1 MRLIDFT
8 DCKIDRHTDYAG
20 SDRKNAIIYNGD
32 RYMIKFSERQEPK
45 NDYATSCVNNVLS
58 EYIGSHIAGLA
69 GIPTHET
76 LLGTYNGELVVACK
90 NFLKPGETL
99 HEFSWYLR
107 NQYDS
112 SDIKR
117 TPILSQ
123 IYETINTHPDLSK
136 IKQTAIDR
144 YWDTFV
150 VDALIGNFDRHAGN
164 WGYIIGIDDMI
175 RPAPIY
181 DCGSC
186 LYSGLSTEQMGKVA
200 STELSIAKR
209 LFSYPKAALF
219 VGGKETKVSYYD
231 MLSSGYDNACSKAV
245 LRIVP
250 QINMDDVR
258 GIIEETPCLSRER
271 RHFYET
277 MLEYRYELILERAY
291 LRVSED
297 NYDDVAL
304 DRIGT
309 VSFKDEGDAWN
320 EYLRAKEE
328 VEFTSY
334 ENEPISR
341 DEETNIDIDNNEYN
355 EIDDSDDYA
364 SID

>member
-1 MRLIDFT
+1 
-8 DCKIDRHTDYAG
+8 
-20 SDRKNAIIYNGD
+20 
-32 RYMIKFSERQEPK
+32 MIKFSERQEPK

-76 LLGTYNGELVVACK
+76 LLGTYNGELVVACR

-107 NQYDS
+107 NRYDS

-123 IYETINTHPDLSK
+123 IYDTVNTHPDLSQ

-150 VDALIGNFDRHAGN
+150 VDALIGNSERHAGN
-164 WGYIIGIDDMI
+164 WGYIVGVDDTI

-186 LYSGLSTEQMGKVA
+186 LYSGLSTDQMEKVT
-200 STELSIAKR
+200 STEHSIARR
-209 LFSYPKAALF
+209 LYSYPKAALF
-219 VGGKETKVSYYD
+219 VGGEGAKVGYYD
-231 MLSSGYDNACSKAV
+231 MLSSGYDKACSKAL

-250 QINMDDVR
+250 RIDMDDVK
-258 GIIEETPCLSRER
+258 GVIEETPCLSKER

-277 MLEYRYELILERAY
+277 MLEYRYELILKRAY
-291 LRVSED
+291 LRVSEGKF
-297 NYDDVAL
+297 DDVAL

-309 VSFKDEGDAWN
+309 VSFKDEDEVRN
-320 EYLRAKEE
+320 EYMRAKEE
-328 VEFTSY
+328 TGFVPCEDDL
-334 ENEPISR
+334 ISCG
-341 DEETNIDIDNNEYN
+341 EETDTDV
-355 EIDDSDDYA
+355 DDDEQ
-364 SID
+364 I

>member
-1 MRLIDFT
+1 MRLIDFS

-20 SDRKNAIIYNGD
+20 SDRKNAIIYDGD

-58 EYIGSHIAGLA
+58 EYIGSHIASLA

-117 TPILSQ
+117 TPVLSQ
-123 IYETINTHPDLSK
+123 IYDTINNHPDLSQ
-136 IKQTAIDR
+136 IRQIAIDR

-164 WGYIIGIDDMI
+164 WGYIVGVDDAI
-175 RPAPIY
+175 RPSPIY

-186 LYSGLSTEQMGKVA
+186 LYSGLSTDQMEKVT

-219 VGGKETKVSYYD
+219 VGELDAKVGYYD
-231 MLSSGYDNACSKAV
+231 MLSSGYDKACSKAV

-250 QINMDDVR
+250 RIDMNDVIS
-258 GIIEETPCLSRER
+258 IIEQTPCLSKER
-271 RHFYET
+271 RQFYET
-277 MLEYRYELILERAY
+277 MLEHRYELILERAY
-291 LRVSED
+291 MRVSED
-297 NYDDVAL
+297 RYDDVAL

-309 VSFKDEGDAWN
+309 VSFKEEVDAWN

-328 VEFTSY
+328 VDMIPYNDDLVSY
-334 ENEPISR
+334 EEEDINVDNE
-341 DEETNIDIDNNEYN
+341 DCDDA
-355 EIDDSDDYA
+355 DSDDYG

>member
-1 MRLIDFT
+1 MRLIDFSN
-8 DCKIDRHTDYAG
+8 CNIDRHADYAG

-32 RYMIKFSERQEPK
+32 RYMIKFSAHQEPK
-45 NDYATSCVNNVLS
+45 NNYATSCVNNVLS
-58 EYIGSHIAGLA
+58 EYIGSHIASLS

-99 HEFSWYLR
+99 HEFSWYLK

-123 IYETINTHPDLSK
+123 IYQTINTHPDLSQ
-136 IKQTAIDR
+136 IRQVAIDR

-150 VDALIGNFDRHAGN
+150 VDALIGTFDRHAGN
-164 WGYIIGIDDMI
+164 WGYIVGIDDTI

-186 LYSGLSTEQMGKVA
+186 LYSGLSVDQMQKVA
-200 STELSIAKR
+200 SSELSVAKR

-219 VGGKETKVSYYD
+219 VGEKDVKVGYYD
-231 MLSSGYDNACSKAV
+231 MLSSGYDRACCRAV
-245 LRIVP
+245 LRIFP
-250 QINMDDVR
+250 RIHMDDVR
-258 GIIEETPCLSRER
+258 EVIRGTPCLSKER
-271 RHFYET
+271 SLFYET
-277 MLEYRYELILERAY
+277 MLEHRYELILERAY
-291 LRVSED
+291 LRVAND
-297 NYDDVAL
+297 DYDDVAL

-309 VSFKDEGDAWN
+309 VSFKEEIEAWE
-320 EYLRAKEE
+320 EYIRAKEE
-328 VEFTSY
+328 V
-334 ENEPISR
+334 
-341 DEETNIDIDNNEYN
+341 
-355 EIDDSDDYA
+355 
-364 SID
+364 

>member
-1 MRLIDFT
+1 MQLIDFT

-20 SDRKNAIIYNGD
+20 SDRKNAIIYNGE

-45 NDYATSCVNNVLS
+45 NNYATSCVNNVLS
-58 EYIGSHIAGLA
+58 EYIGSHIAGLV

-90 NFLKPGETL
+90 NFLKIGETL

-117 TPILSQ
+117 TPTLSQ
-123 IYETINTHPDLSK
+123 IYDTIKTHPDLSQ
-136 IKQTAIDR
+136 IKQIAIDR

-164 WGYIIGIDDMI
+164 WGYIIGIDDTI

-186 LYSGLSTEQMGKVA
+186 LYSGLSTEQMEKVT

-219 VGGKETKVSYYD
+219 VSENDVKVGYYD
-231 MLSSGYDNACSKAV
+231 MLSSGYDTACSKAV

-250 QINMDDVR
+250 QIDLDDVK
-258 GIIEETPCLSRER
+258 GMIGETPCLSRER

-277 MLEYRYELILERAY
+277 MLECRYQLILKRAY

-297 NYDDVAL
+297 NYDDLAL

-309 VSFKDEGDAWN
+309 ASFKDESDVWN
-320 EYLRAKEE
+320 EYLRAKKEAAFSPCDE
-328 VEFTSY
+328 APV
-334 ENEPISR
+334 SR
-341 DEETNIDIDNNEYN
+341 G
-355 EIDDSDDYA
+355 
-364 SID
+364 